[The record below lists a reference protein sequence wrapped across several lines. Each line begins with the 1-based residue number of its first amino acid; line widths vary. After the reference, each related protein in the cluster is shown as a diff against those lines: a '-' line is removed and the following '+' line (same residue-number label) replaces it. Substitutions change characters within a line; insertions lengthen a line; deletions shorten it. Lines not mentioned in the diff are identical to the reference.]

1 MKRLLLSIISF
12 LYFFADILYEET
24 NESIRQY
31 DNHNFD
37 NDEDTTKD
45 KIKTLNPYYEQT
57 GVVQSEYRPKKYG
70 SKKKKK
76 KMSRLNLYGV
86 GYHSANKGDSV
97 EISTISSPR
106 RLPVMENHLWS
117 GYSPN
122 QYPNNYERQHPS
134 IYYSTSYIESNETS
148 PEPSPGK

>member
-122 QYPNNYERQHPS
+122 QYSNNYERQHPS